1 MVNRDHT
8 RCHFKYLTI
17 RKVLIVCQ
25 AIKIYYICK
34 LNITIKIFMGKI
46 KKIGVLTSGGDAP
59 GMNAAIRG
67 VTRTAIY
74 NGLEVVGIRHG
85 YQGLIDSNFTPLQ
98 ASSVSDIIQRGG
110 TILKTARCDEF
121 RSPEGR
127 HKAFNNLNNAHI
139 DGVVVIGGDGSFT
152 GARLFNEEFDIPFV
166 GIPGTIDNDIFGT
179 DYTIGYDTALNT
191 VVQCVDKIRDTA
203 SAHNRMFF
211 VEVMGAEAGF
221 IALYSGIAAGAEAI
235 VIPET
240 EGETSDILKMI
251 MNGNTRKKSSNI
263 IIVAE
268 GGKAGGAFAIAEKM
282 KNELKDYDI
291 RVSVLGHLQR
301 GGSPTAMDRV
311 NASRLAHAAVEALMD
326 DQKSVMVGITNGEIA
341 LVPFRRAVKLDKEV
355 DRNLID
361 LARILSV

>member
-1 MVNRDHT
+1 
-8 RCHFKYLTI
+8 
-17 RKVLIVCQ
+17 
-25 AIKIYYICK
+25 
-34 LNITIKIFMGKI
+34 MGKI
-46 KKIGVLTSGGDAP
+46 RKIGVLTSGGDAP

-67 VTRTAIY
+67 VTRTAIF

-85 YQGLIDSNFTPLQ
+85 YQGLIDANFIPLE

-110 TILKTARCDEF
+110 TILKTARCEAF
-121 RSPEGR
+121 KTPEGR
-127 HKAFNNLNNAHI
+127 AQAYNKLKEAQI

-152 GARLFNEEFDIPFV
+152 GARIFNEEYDIPFV

-191 VVQCVDKIRDTA
+191 VVEAVDKIRDTA

-221 IALYSGIAAGAEAI
+221 IALYSGIATGAEAI
-235 VIPET
+235 LIPEIK
-240 EGETSDILKMI
+240 GEQRDLKKMI
-251 MNGNTRKKSSNI
+251 ENGNLRKKSSNL

-268 GGKAGGAFAIAEKM
+268 GETEGGAFAIAEK
-282 KNELKDYDI
+282 LKHEFTGYDI

-301 GGSPTAMDRV
+301 GGSPTAIDRV
-311 NASRLAHAAVEALMD
+311 NASRLGHAAVEALID
-326 DQKSVMVGITNGEIA
+326 DQKSVMVGLSNDEIV
-341 LVPFRRAVKLDKEV
+341 LVPFRRAVKQNKEV
-355 DRNLID
+355 DLSLLD